1 MKAFVLDSFDEPPAV
16 RNDLPQPVPGDN
28 ELLVRVRASSVN
40 PVDVHIAAGALKAM
54 ADYEFPVT
62 IGRDFA
68 GVVEQVGSAVSRYQA
83 GEQVFG
89 FLPHVNPSVHDGS
102 WAKLISVPEDKFV
115 ATAPQSVDAAAAGAA
130 PLAGITA
137 LATADALQLDE
148 GDTVL
153 VVGASGGVGS
163 FFVQLAAAAGATVIA
178 AALPEDQ
185 VYLRGLGVAEL
196 IDRNAEL
203 ATTVSATH
211 PEGVDA
217 MLDLATFA
225 PDASPLKD
233 GGCLASPLGAAGE
246 GPGRF
251 NVMAQSTPEN
261 LKRLAELIDD
271 GTLGVP
277 VQQSFRLDRAAEAMQ
292 TQQTEHIQGK
302 LGLAIA

>member
-115 ATAPQSVDAAAAGAA
+115 ATAPQSVDAAAARRCPARGHHRARHSRRVAA
-130 PLAGITA
+130 RRRRH
-137 LATADALQLDE
+137 
-148 GDTVL
+148 
-153 VVGASGGVGS
+153 GASRRREWGRR
-163 FFVQLAAAAGATVIA
+163 QLLRATRRSSRRDRIA

-277 VQQSFRLDRAAEAMQ
+277 ASRAFDSIAQ
-292 TQQTEHIQGK
+292 PRRCRHSRPQHIQGK